1 MSPRFVFHLTTVDGF
16 GTELNSLLTSGG
28 FSEKKIF
35 GENFRRIFFFIN
47 GYALIKDNKV
57 ESFPLLFVFQLR
69 RGDSIVIELNSLV
82 TNGGFIETKS
92 FIEHRKRIFFPLF
105 IQIH

>member
-1 MSPRFVFHLTTVDGF
+1 VVVLAKRKSLVRISDG
-16 GTELNSLLTSGG
+16 S
-28 FSEKKIF
+28 
-35 GENFRRIFFFIN
+35 FFFIN